1 LRSAGDHVRLR
12 ESLGLLTRPAAEE
25 LESSRAELAA
35 WLAELCRVGLLAEG
49 TRPETTT
56 RNR

>member
-1 LRSAGDHVRLR
+1 VRLR
-12 ESLGLLTRPAAEE
+12 ESLGLLTPPAAEE
-25 LESSRAELAA
+25 LESSHAELAA